1 MKIAFDYQIFN
12 QPYGGVSL
20 YFSKIINGL
29 YNLGQNPRC
38 FAPVYCNH
46 FLNDLNSN
54 LIAGAYLSKYPKYS
68 KRFISVINK
77 SIAPILVN
85 SWQPD
90 IIHETYY
97 INENLYSKNIPR
109 VITVFDMIHELFPR
123 SFPVNDQT
131 AIAKIA
137 SIRRAHK
144 IICISERTKL
154 DLLKLVDISAEKIS
168 VVHLGIDLPTTRSH
182 TALPNSALRPF
193 LLFVGART
201 AYKNFEGLLKAI
213 AISSKLRELDLVVVG
228 GEAFSLQEHYLMSQ
242 LHFRKDQV
250 RLIQANQNL
259 LDTIYSK
266 ALALVYPSL
275 YEGFGLPPLEA
286 MSRGCPVVCSSA
298 GPMREI
304 NGDAVEYFDPTNLE
318 EMAASIEAV
327 VYSQERSNELR
338 GLGFQR
344 AALYKWEKCALQTLD
359 VYQQLF

>member
-1 MKIAFDYQIFN
+1 MKIAFDYQIFS
-12 QPYGGVSL
+12 QSYGGVSL

-29 YNLGQNPRC
+29 YNLDENPHC
-38 FAPVYCNH
+38 FTPLYRNH
-46 FLNDLNSN
+46 FLKELNSD
-54 LIAGAYLSKYPKYS
+54 LVTGAYLSKYPKYS
-68 KRFISVINK
+68 KKFISVINK
-77 SIAPILVN
+77 SIAPILIN
-85 SWQPD
+85 NWQPH

-97 INENLYSKNIPR
+97 INEDLYSRDIPR
-109 VITVFDMIHELFPR
+109 VITVFDMIHELLPH

-131 AIAKIA
+131 TLAKIA
-137 SIRRAHK
+137 SIKRAQK

-154 DLLKLVDISAEKIS
+154 DLLKLVDIPVEKIS
-168 VVHLGIDLPTTRSH
+168 VVNLGVDLPTTKPH
-182 TALPNSALRPF
+182 LLPNFSFRPF

-213 AISSKLRELDLVVVG
+213 SMSSKLRELDLVVVG
-228 GEAFSLQEHYLMSQ
+228 GEEFSSEEHDLMSK
-242 LHFRKDQV
+242 LHLRNDQV
-250 RLIQANQNL
+250 QQIQANQNL
-259 LDTIYSK
+259 LDTLYSK

-286 MSRGCPVVCSSA
+286 MARGCPVVCSNA

-318 EMAASIEAV
+318 EMSASIEAV
-327 VYSQERSNELR
+327 VYSQERSNKLR

-344 AALYKWEKCALQTLD
+344 AALYSWEKCALQTLD